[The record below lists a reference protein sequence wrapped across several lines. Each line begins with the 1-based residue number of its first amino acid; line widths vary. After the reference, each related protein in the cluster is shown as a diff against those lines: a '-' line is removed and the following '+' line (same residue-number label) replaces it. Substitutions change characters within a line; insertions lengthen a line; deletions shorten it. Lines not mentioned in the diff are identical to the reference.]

1 MRLRRTGEALLALCA
16 LLTFGSCAGYQLG
29 GDRPEALRHVSL
41 IHVPLAKNSTQIP
54 RGAAIATNSVVD
66 ALLRDGT
73 YGLGTARNAQA
84 TLEVDFFTVDFEAIR
99 TARENRLRAEEFAM
113 TVILKWKVIDA
124 ANPLKVLDSG
134 TSEGRTSFFVD
145 ANLQTARQSSINDA
159 MQRASISMI
168 ARIAD
173 HF

>member
-1 MRLRRTGEALLALCA
+1 MRAVIRRTLLALGC
-16 LLTFGSCAGYQLG
+16 LLVLASCAGYQLG

-41 IHVPLAKNSTQIP
+41 IYVPLATNSTQIP
-54 RGAAIATNSVVD
+54 RGAAITTNSVVD

-73 YGLGTARNAQA
+73 YGLGTAANSQA
-84 TLEVDFFTVDFEAIR
+84 TLEVDFFTVEYDAIR
-99 TARENRLRAEEFAM
+99 TARENRLRAEEFSL
-113 TVILKWKVIDA
+113 TVILNWRVVDA
-124 ANPLKVLDSG
+124 ENPLKVLDSG
-134 TSEGRTSFFVD
+134 RSEGRTSAFVD
-145 ANLQTARQSSINDA
+145 ANLQTARQSSIQDA

>member
-1 MRLRRTGEALLALCA
+1 MSRILLILACLVS
-16 LLTFGSCAGYQLG
+16 LVSCAGYQLG
-29 GDRPEALRHVSL
+29 GDKPEALRHVSL

-54 RGAAIATNSVVD
+54 RGAAITTNSIVD

-73 YGLGTARNAQA
+73 YGLGTAENSQA
-84 TLEVDFFTVDFEAIR
+84 TLEVDFFTVEFEAIR
-99 TARENRLRAEEFAM
+99 TARENRLRPEEFAM
-113 TVILKWKVIDA
+113 TVTLKWQVVDS

-134 TSEGRTSFFVD
+134 ISQGRTSSFVD
-145 ANLQTARQSSINDA
+145 ANLQTARQSSIQDA

-168 ARIAD
+168 ARLAD